1 MKIVRTPIRAPNA
14 NAYAERWVGTLR
26 RECLDRI
33 LIVNHRQL
41 EQVLRVYTDHYNR
54 HSRTDHSRF
63 DRPTNQPQRPPAL
76 PQGAFE
82 NTNCSAD
89 SSTNT
94 KQPRNT
100 ASAHDRVFEP
110 HAPGRA
116 KFVAYPDGRRDCH
129 RRADP
134 QSGEAR

>member
-41 EQVLRVYTDHYNR
+41 EHVLRVYTDHYNR
-54 HSRTDHSRF
+54 H
-63 DRPTNQPQRPPAL
+63 RPHRSLSLRPPDESTSASARA
-76 PQGAFE
+76 PAGRIR

-100 ASAHDRVFEP
+100 APRMTEFSNPTGRSSIGL
-110 HAPGRA
+110 APT
-116 KFVAYPDGRRDCH
+116 
-129 RRADP
+129 
-134 QSGEAR
+134 